1 MENKKV
7 KVGIVG
13 LGRLGYRHA
22 GDPAFRIP
30 NCELLA
36 VCSVVENE
44 VKEVQKWGISYG
56 YADYDEMLKN
66 REPDAIFI
74 ASPIASPSGFHCGQI
89 ENALQHG
96 FHCILENRQPYF
108 IRSVCRLFFI
118 SRKTIPKV

>member
-22 GDPAFRIP
+22 GDPAIRIP

-44 VKEVQKWGISYG
+44 VKETKMGHFLW
-56 YADYDEMLKN
+56 L
-66 REPDAIFI
+66 
-74 ASPIASPSGFHCGQI
+74 
-89 ENALQHG
+89 
-96 FHCILENRQPYF
+96 
-108 IRSVCRLFFI
+108 CRL
-118 SRKTIPKV
+118 R